1 MKLTKARLQQIIKE
15 EIAAVTNEANLDS
28 LKGSE
33 AADAR
38 SALDRIGLD
47 PKDVSHEDYVAASAY
62 AGQQLAKYVRDNG
75 MRFSDLGVDKAQSMA
90 DDFVREFLGRK
101 G

>member
-1 MKLTKARLQQIIKE
+1 MKITKARLQQIIKE
-15 EIAAVTNEANLDS
+15 EIAAANEANLDS

-47 PKDVSHEDYVAASAY
+47 PKDVSHEDYVASAY

-75 MRFSDLGVDKAQSMA
+75 MQVL
-90 DDFVREFLGRK
+90 
-101 G
+101 